1 MKTFKELTTNDTL
14 NPMFHQYGPTLLG
27 PGMGQYQPVA
37 DLNAQRQMLGPNI
50 PQGNF
55 KEIKKSDLD
64 QIEKYADRLFGALDI
79 DVEFTR
85 HFLDRVNDKRNKRPI
100 VPAELTRLFKQTYK
114 KFGKTIRK
122 LGPDAEA
129 VINDMKTDINMPF
142 VLNLKGGELELV
154 AKTVM
159 RKKNFQTSNPKLSFE
174 EIVKEEFKFFPKKLH
189 KRITLPSPPMD
200 LQREADIVK
209 QIMSKRT
216 AKDEESIRNH
226 DENSFYAIEMY
237 CKENG
242 LIFHDN
248 EMKDIVIGA
257 RPTIKYFKKL
267 FNLTRP
273 FEFDKSIKPMSSV
286 TNKTRSYPSGHAT
299 QSRLVGLYVANKFP
313 EHEKNIM
320 EAAKECAMGRVQAGF
335 HYLADYVAGNLLAD
349 KMFLVM
355 NKDDYGKYLDEGI
368 GEPNVFSQKNPRIPR
383 KKGQPAGS
391 DKHSDLYTDENPRG
405 TIHGLGF
412 KDVATA
418 RASVK
423 KIENSGKKHAH
434 KIQAAVA
441 MEQRA
446 KEMGKRAEAA
456 IYRAYIEKMKKKTK
470 QMQKEEFKFFP
481 DNVYEQI
488 TLPEPPTDIGKKIKT
503 VQKVMNERTEQD
515 EISIRNHDEVSFYA
529 IKKYCDENNLEFH
542 DGEFEQIIEDS
553 ASTIKY
559 FKDKFDVARPFEVD
573 KSIKPMESKT
583 NKTRS
588 YPSGH
593 ATQATLVAKYVMG
606 KFPEHEKPLY
616 EAAKECGFGR
626 VQAGFHFVSD
636 YVVGNLLGEKLY
648 TIMNKDDYGRYV
660 NEAPDTSDAMKRY
673 KSGKAGFTD
682 IAHLKAKGL
691 IKRSD
696 GTKKKSDK
704 YK

>member
-1 MKTFKELTTNDTL
+1 MKTFRELTTNDTL

-64 QIEKYADRLFGALDI
+64 QIEKYADSLFGALDI

-174 EIVKEEFKFFPKKLH
+174 ELVKEEFKFFPKKLH

-257 RPTIKYFKKL
+257 RPTI
-267 FNLTRP
+267 
-273 FEFDKSIKPMSSV
+273 
-286 TNKTRSYPSGHAT
+286 
-299 QSRLVGLYVANKFP
+299 
-313 EHEKNIM
+313 
-320 EAAKECAMGRVQAGF
+320 
-335 HYLADYVAGNLLAD
+335 
-349 KMFLVM
+349 
-355 NKDDYGKYLDEGI
+355 
-368 GEPNVFSQKNPRIPR
+368 
-383 KKGQPAGS
+383 
-391 DKHSDLYTDENPRG
+391 
-405 TIHGLGF
+405 
-412 KDVATA
+412 
-418 RASVK
+418 
-423 KIENSGKKHAH
+423 
-434 KIQAAVA
+434 
-441 MEQRA
+441 
-446 KEMGKRAEAA
+446 
-456 IYRAYIEKMKKKTK
+456 
-470 QMQKEEFKFFP
+470 
-481 DNVYEQI
+481 
-488 TLPEPPTDIGKKIKT
+488 
-503 VQKVMNERTEQD
+503 
-515 EISIRNHDEVSFYA
+515 
-529 IKKYCDENNLEFH
+529 
-542 DGEFEQIIEDS
+542 
-553 ASTIKY
+553 
-559 FKDKFDVARPFEVD
+559 
-573 KSIKPMESKT
+573 
-583 NKTRS
+583 
-588 YPSGH
+588 
-593 ATQATLVAKYVMG
+593 
-606 KFPEHEKPLY
+606 
-616 EAAKECGFGR
+616 
-626 VQAGFHFVSD
+626 
-636 YVVGNLLGEKLY
+636 
-648 TIMNKDDYGRYV
+648 
-660 NEAPDTSDAMKRY
+660 
-673 KSGKAGFTD
+673 
-682 IAHLKAKGL
+682 
-691 IKRSD
+691 
-696 GTKKKSDK
+696 
-704 YK
+704 